1 MARKYA
7 LIIAALVLGFCG
19 QLTAQHLI
27 KLGAGESLNMH
38 IRAAS
43 LNEIIYS
50 YGDQTELKKLFGD
63 SLEVEYNSF
72 NNSARFRMR
81 GLQMIFENYEYPFG
95 YSLTSLLINEPN
107 HIVTIKDVQ
116 MRCGDNYS
124 TVAKALDLT
133 LNSTFPWIRYMPS
146 SEDWEVMILFD
157 EEAGTIKEISY
168 QLIMQAIEDRD

>member
-1 MARKYA
+1 MTLKRTWQ
-7 LIIAALVLGFCG
+7 IAALVVGFSG

-81 GLQMIFENYEYPFG
+81 GLQMIFANYEYPFG
-95 YSLTSLLINEPN
+95 YSLTSLIIYEPN
-107 HIVTIKDVQ
+107 HTVTIKDVQ
-116 MRCGDNYS
+116 MHCGDNYS
-124 TVAKALDLT
+124 EVAEALGLIPEG
-133 LNSTFPWIRYMPS
+133 TFPLISYRSYHK
-146 SEDWEVMILFD
+146 DWRVTILFD
-157 EEAGTIKEISY
+157 EETGTIKEIGY
-168 QLIMQAIEDRD
+168 NVIMQAIEDRD